1 MYISFALWLLYTAPP
16 KKRRRREKKCT
27 SETKDNE
34 PAWASLTKK
43 RASWQRLSLQGYL
56 RCTGVYYVDMHP
68 HETAAYMQQLIQPVS
83 WWIQAF
89 TFPPTPPWTPAGS
102 HRHTQKKKNE
112 LTCCPYDI
120 PHREKRRG
128 HRSLLFGIQFLYT
141 TVGYLFLFSLL
152 CKLIC

>member
-1 MYISFALWLLYTAPP
+1 VRLCIFHSPYGCCTQPP
-16 KKRRRREKKCT
+16 RKSVEEEEREKCT

-89 TFPPTPPWTPAGS
+89 AFPPTPLERLLAHT
-102 HRHTQKKKNE
+102 HTQKNE

-141 TVGYLFLFSLL
+141 TVGEISLL
-152 CKLIC
+152 IFVAV